1 MFGYKINLFSIDKS
15 MDSLKGKRL
24 LLLGS
29 NLWKDDI
36 KRFADEN
43 GIYLIFA
50 GLYPGPLDTIA
61 DEYYRI
67 DTTDSSVM
75 IPFIKEHSIDG
86 IFMGGSELIISASC
100 DYINELGYPCY
111 CTKKQWDILQNKNQF
126 KECCKQYNVPTVP
139 EFDLSSQLQNSDYP
153 VIVKPV
159 DACSSKGISVCYDS
173 IQYENAKQSAF
184 EVSPSKRII
193 VERYIDNGGITNDVY
208 YVAIDGEYYLD
219 AMGDRYVLNGG
230 LITAAVTFPSA
241 YLDPWINNVD
251 PMAREMMKGLG
262 IKNGVVAFQVLPEG
276 DKLYVYECCF
286 RLTGGM
292 TYKMTDAVSGHN
304 CFKLLFNHVLTGRMG
319 DENDVSKIAPYF
331 NGKKGV
337 SITIPLRLGTISSIQ
352 GFDEVKSLKQVV
364 DYTHYYEVGDTIVS
378 KSINTLDQLFARI
391 MIVSDTDS
399 ELKQSISLVRRLV
412 SIKDENGKEMIIWD
426 TVDELFGTEDVLKIK
441 D

>member
-1 MFGYKINLFSIDKS
+1 MNNI
-15 MDSLKGKRL
+15 KGKRL

-43 GIYLIFA
+43 GVYLIFA
-50 GLYPGPLDTIA
+50 GLYPGPLDNIA
-61 DEYYRI
+61 DEFYRI
-67 DTTDSSVM
+67 DTTDESVM
-75 IPFIKEHSIDG
+75 IPFIKEHNIDG
-86 IFMGGSELIISASC
+86 VFMGGSELIISKSC
-100 DYINELGYPCY
+100 DYINKLGYPCY
-111 CTKKQWDILQNKNQF
+111 CTKNQWDVLQNKKEF
-126 KECCKQYNVPTVP
+126 KECCKHYNVPIVP
-139 EFDLSSQLQNSDYP
+139 EYDMFSQLQNSDYP

-159 DACSSKGISVCYDS
+159 DACSSKGINVCYNDV
-173 IQYENAKQSAF
+173 QYEIAKQSALV
-184 EVSPSKRII
+184 VSPTKSII

-241 YLDPWINNVD
+241 YLDSWIKNVD
-251 PMAREMMKGLG
+251 PMAREMMRGLG

-304 CFKLLFNHVLTGRMG
+304 CFRLLFNHVLTGKMG
-319 DENDVSKIAPYF
+319 DKNDVSKIAPYF

-337 SITIPLRLGTISSIQ
+337 SITIPLRLGKISSIQ

-364 DYTHYYEVGDTIVS
+364 DYTHYYEVGDTIIP
-378 KSINTLDQLFARI
+378 KYLNTLDQLFARI
-391 MIVSDTDS
+391 MIVSDTES
-399 ELKQSISLVRRLV
+399 ELKKTINSVRRLV
-412 SIKDENGKEMIIWD
+412 SIKDENGREMIIWD
-426 TVDELFGTEDVLKIK
+426 TFDRLFDDKHV
-441 D
+441 

>member
-1 MFGYKINLFSIDKS
+1 MK
-15 MDSLKGKRL
+15 SLKGKRL

-36 KRFADEN
+36 KRFAEEN

-50 GLYPGPLDTIA
+50 GLYPGPLDSIA

-75 IPFIKEHSIDG
+75 IPFIKEHNIDG
-86 IFMGGSELIISASC
+86 VFMGGSELIIAKSC

-111 CTKKQWDILQNKNQF
+111 CTKKQWDVLQNKDQL
-126 KECCKQYNVPTVP
+126 KECCKKYGVPIVP
-139 EFDLSSQLQNSDYP
+139 EFDLSSKLKQSDYP

-159 DACSSKGISVCYDS
+159 DACSSKGISVCYDDL
-173 IQYENAKQSAF
+173 QYEKAKRSAI
-184 EVSPSKRII
+184 EASPTKNII

-241 YLDPWINNVD
+241 YLSSWINTVD
-251 PMAREMMKGLG
+251 PKARDMMKGLG

-276 DKLYVYECCF
+276 EKLYVYECCF

-304 CFKLLFNHVLTGRMG
+304 CFRLLFNHVLTGKMG
-319 DENDVSKIAPYF
+319 DQKDISKIAPYF
-331 NGKKGV
+331 NGKKGA
-337 SITIPLRLGTISSIQ
+337 SITLPLRLGTISSIE
-352 GFDEVKSLKQVV
+352 GFEEVKALEQVV
-364 DYTHYYEVGDTIVS
+364 DYTHYYEIGDTIS
-378 KSINTLDQLFARI
+378 PNKINTLDQLFARI
-391 MIVSDTDS
+391 MIVSNTEA
-399 ELKQSISLVRRLV
+399 ELKKTINSVRRLV
-412 SIKDENGKEMIIWD
+412 SIKDEKGQEMIIWD
-426 TVDELFGTEDVLKIK
+426 TFDELFGVENVLK
-441 D
+441 